1 MLGDV
6 GVVAVV
12 ARVGAQLRRTAFQV
26 TDLQVE
32 ADHVAA
38 NAHQHRDQH
47 GTGRPLGGGEAI
59 ERVPQPAEAF
69 VLFGTGVDFQ
79 RALGGLGANTDI
91 GQRHRHQQQRG
102 EDQHRDADAGGDC
115 QVLDHRDVD
124 QHQHRKAHGIG
135 QQGGDAGDEQAAEGV
150 ARSDQLVGAA
160 GDVLHDAV
168 HLLRGVGHADGEDQK
183 RHQHRVRI
191 DGVTEPGD
199 DAQLPDHRD
208 QRAANHQQ
216 GAAHATGVGVDDGQ

>member
-1 MLGDV
+1 MRG
-6 GVVAVV
+6 GAAV
-12 ARVGAQLRRTAFQV
+12 
-26 TDLQVE
+26 DLQ
-32 ADHVAA
+32 
-38 NAHQHRDQH
+38 
-47 GTGRPLGGGEAI
+47 GT
-59 ERVPQPAEAF
+59 
-69 VLFGTGVDFQ
+69 
-79 RALGGLGANTDI
+79 LGGLFAHADVR
-91 GQRHRHQQQRG
+91 QRHGHQQQRG
-102 EDQHRDADAGGDC
+102 EDQHGHADAGGNG
-115 QVLDHRDVD
+115 QVLDHRDID
-124 QHQHRKAHGIG
+124 QHQYGETDGVG
-135 QQGGDAGDEQAAEGV
+135 QQRGDPGNEQAAEGV
-150 ARSDQLVGAA
+150 ARGDQLVGAA